1 MLQFFNL
8 CVIVLLKTTINNR
21 RITVFMTN
29 QSNQKTKL
37 SISLL
42 SWAYNEESN
51 IVDFIER
58 AFSLLRDLTDDYELI
73 LINDASTDKTLEIAS
88 SYTKKYPQLII
99 INNPCNMDCGMNAR
113 IAINR
118 ASKDVSF
125 WQMVDWSY
133 DLSNIRQ
140 ALDYL
145 ENYPID
151 VVQGVRITHKEAT
164 YLAPLKKKGF
174 FKNVR
179 VTKRSDNFFKAIV
192 SLTNYTLVRLL
203 FQLPLNDFQNV
214 SFYKRELIQSI
225 SFETASSFTS
235 PEFLLKTYRKRA
247 VIKEIPI
254 DFIAREKGKAKGTRL
269 KSIISSIKNIL
280 YYWFKWIVF
289 GKLKDNDKGIII
301 PYDLELSQVEIT
313 DLLIN
318 KTTGLIS
325 STNTSFPKE
334 AIH

>member
-1 MLQFFNL
+1 M
-8 CVIVLLKTTINNR
+8 II
-21 RITVFMTN
+21 
-29 QSNQKTKL
+29 QSDQKTKL

-51 IVDFIER
+51 IADFIKR
-58 AFSLLRDLTDDYELI
+58 AFSLLKDLTDDYELI
-73 LINDASTDKTLEIAS
+73 LINDASTDKTLQIAS

-99 INNPCNMDCGMNAR
+99 INNPCNMDCGMNTR
-113 IAINR
+113 IAISH
-118 ASKDVSF
+118 ATKDITF

-151 VVQGVRITHKEAT
+151 AVQGVRITHKEPL
-164 YLAPLKKKGF
+164 YLSFFKNKGL

-214 SFYKRELIQSI
+214 TFYKRNLIQSVV
-225 SFETASSFTS
+225 FETASSFTN
-235 PEFLLKTYRKRA
+235 PECLLKTYWKGA

-254 DFIAREKGKAKGTRL
+254 DFIARKKGKAKGTRL
-269 KSIISSIKNIL
+269 KSIVSSIKNIL
-280 YYWFKWIVF
+280 YYWVKWVVF
-289 GKLKDNDKGIII
+289 GKREDKNKGLII
-301 PYDLELSQVEIT
+301 PYDIELSKVEVT

-318 KTTGLIS
+318 KVTGIVY
-325 STNTSFPKE
+325 SFDNSIKSKRSKQ
-334 AIH
+334 ATH